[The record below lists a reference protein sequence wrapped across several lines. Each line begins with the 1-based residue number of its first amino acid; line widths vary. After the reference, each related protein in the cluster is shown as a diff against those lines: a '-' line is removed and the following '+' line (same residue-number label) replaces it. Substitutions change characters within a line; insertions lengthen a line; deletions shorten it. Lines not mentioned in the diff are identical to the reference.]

1 MEMWLKLILV
11 IFLFVTFF
19 PYQRSLDEPIDSY
32 VNQVHKFSG
41 LSPDHFYLFVDQ
53 MQIMKA
59 NIRSDPDVASKA
71 LYMGLENLREIGLY
85 TQRADDMYEEE
96 LNAIADKLARTCEDV
111 IQSTALVRGVRF
123 LPRYL
128 NDIVPE
134 TPDDADSFGPNYK
147 KTGPLCP
154 RGACRG

>member
-1 MEMWLKLILV
+1 
-11 IFLFVTFF
+11 VTFF
-19 PYQRSLDEPIDSY
+19 PYRKSLDEPIDSFI
-32 VNQVHKFSG
+32 NQVHKFSG

-53 MQIMKA
+53 MQILKA

-85 TQRADDMYEEE
+85 TQRADDMNAEE
-96 LNAIADKLARTCEDV
+96 LDSIANKLAATCEDV
-111 IQSTALVRGVRF
+111 IQSTALIRGVRF

-128 NDIVPE
+128 NDIIPE
-134 TPDDADSFGPNYK
+134 TSDDADSFGPNHK

>member
-1 MEMWLKLILV
+1 M
-11 IFLFVTFF
+11 TFF
-19 PYQRSLDEPIDSY
+19 PYRKSLDEPIDSF

-53 MQIMKA
+53 MQILKA

-85 TQRADDMYEEE
+85 TQRADDMNAEE
-96 LNAIADKLARTCEDV
+96 LDSIANKLAATCEDV
-111 IQSTALVRGVRF
+111 IQSTALIRGVRF

-128 NDIVPE
+128 NDIIPE
-134 TPDDADSFGPNYK
+134 TSDDADSFGPNHK

>member
-1 MEMWLKLILV
+1 M
-11 IFLFVTFF
+11 TFF
-19 PYQRSLDEPIDSY
+19 PYRKSLDEPIDSF

-53 MQIMKA
+53 MQILKA
-59 NIRSDPDVASKA
+59 NIRSDPDIASKA

-85 TQRADDMYEEE
+85 TQRADDMNAEE
-96 LNAIADKLARTCEDV
+96 LDSIANKLAATCEDV
-111 IQSTALVRGVRF
+111 IQSTALIRGVRF

-128 NDIVPE
+128 NDIIPE
-134 TPDDADSFGPNYK
+134 TSDDADSFGPNHK

>member
-1 MEMWLKLILV
+1 
-11 IFLFVTFF
+11 VTFF
-19 PYQRSLDEPIDSY
+19 PYRKSLDEPIDSF

-53 MQIMKA
+53 MQILKA

-85 TQRADDMYEEE
+85 TQRADDMNAEE
-96 LNAIADKLARTCEDV
+96 LDSIANKLAATCEDV
-111 IQSTALVRGVRF
+111 IQSTALIRGVRF

-128 NDIVPE
+128 NDIIPE
-134 TPDDADSFGPNYK
+134 TSDDADSFGPNHK